1 MLELKWEGIMEK
13 RFHFQFKNNKEIK
26 YKILRNKLKER
37 PVNFRRKTIVLSY
50 TIYKTIWTKG
60 EIILLLNKENDYYS
74 IYLTA
79 YFLVVYQFY
88 INIRVGIFILNK

>member
-13 RFHFQFKNNKEIK
+13 RFHFQLKNNKEIK

-50 TIYKTIWTKG
+50 TIYKTI
-60 EIILLLNKENDYYS
+60 
-74 IYLTA
+74 
-79 YFLVVYQFY
+79 
-88 INIRVGIFILNK
+88 